1 MINKPMVSNWITRLT
16 NEQQYRLNCCID
28 KGSLSS
34 EDLNILESLSD
45 KTDSTSIQRIDQIIV
60 KGYIK

>member
-16 NEQQYRLNCCID
+16 NEQQYRLNCCLK
-28 KGSLSS
+28 KGLLSS

>member
-16 NEQQYRLNCCID
+16 NEQQYRLNCCLK

-34 EDLNILESLSD
+34 EDLDTLESLSNN
-45 KTDSTSIQRIDQIIV
+45 TDSKSVLLINQIIV
-60 KGYIK
+60 RGYIK